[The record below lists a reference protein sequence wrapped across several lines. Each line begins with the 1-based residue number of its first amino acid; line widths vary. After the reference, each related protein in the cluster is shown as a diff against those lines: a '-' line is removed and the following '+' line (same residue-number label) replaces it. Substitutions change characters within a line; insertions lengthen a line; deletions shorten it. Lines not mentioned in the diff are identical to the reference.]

1 MITRIQ
7 KALAARRS
15 ELKEEKGFTL
25 IELLVVVIIIGIL
38 AAIAIPVYIGVQNN
52 AKDSSVQSDVANLKI
67 AVVSL
72 ETANSG
78 TAPANLALSG
88 AAPLS
93 FPTVST
99 TVPDWSGAGAT
110 IGANTIALAFTA
122 GTGSKFCVSGTSS
135 TGTTASPKVFY
146 ATDATGVTTTKPAG
160 C

>member
-78 TAPANLALSG
+78 VAPANLALAG
-88 AAPLS
+88 TAPLA
-93 FPTVST
+93 FPAVTG

-110 IGANTIALAFTA
+110 LGANTVALSFTA

-135 TGTTASPKVFY
+135 TATTKIFY
-146 ATDATGVTTTKPAG
+146 ATDSTGVTTTKPAG

>member
-1 MITRIQ
+1 MI
-7 KALAARRS
+7 ARLHPPGRRG
-15 ELKEEKGFTL
+15 EDGFTL
-25 IELLVVVIIIGIL
+25 IELLVVMVIIGIL

-78 TAPANLALSG
+78 LAPANLALTG
-88 AAPLS
+88 AAGALV
-93 FPTVST
+93 FPTVT
-99 TVPDWSGAGAT
+99 GTVPDWSGAGAT
-110 IGANTIALAFTA
+110 IGANTVALSFTA

-135 TGTTASPKVFY
+135 TATTKIFY
-146 ATDATGVTTTKPAG
+146 ATDSTGVTTTKPAG